1 MKRAVDV
8 AFPSKDI
15 PLRRDVNLLG
25 TLLGEVL
32 LDQGGKPLYNRVEA
46 ARRAARDWR
55 AGEPGAAEQLKELL
69 EGMEPDF
76 GREVVR
82 AFSTFFELV
91 NMAERVHR
99 IRRRRAYV
107 RADAWPQPG
116 SLNFVIGR
124 VLERGVGAEELGR
137 ILEDMVVSPV
147 FTAHP
152 TEATRR
158 TLLIKEQRMAR
169 AMVERI
175 DPGKLLSREEE
186 LELAKIKNEINLA
199 WQTEEHAHTR
209 PTVADEVEHVV
220 FYIGEVLYR
229 IVPAFFD
236 ELDIALE
243 THLGQLAKAL
253 PRPKLRFGSWV
264 GGDMDGNPNVGAST
278 IRATLRR
285 HRQLVLSKY
294 RSELRNLIDHMSQ
307 SATRVSL
314 SDAFRE
320 RLAEYRVLL
329 PELETEIP
337 NRYSEMPYRV
347 FIWQVGTRLEH
358 TDSDGPAAYRSVEE
372 FRDDLRIVEESL
384 RGPGGGRGGLDLVE
398 RLRRRA
404 ETFGF
409 HLATLDIRQDS
420 YEHRKVLSELVGGLD
435 FVEASGNERSQVL
448 EDALAGT
455 IDVLPVGEA
464 PSPAAEAALDV
475 LRAIDEGL
483 RLYGRDAFG
492 PYIVSM
498 TQGPDDALAVL
509 YLARRAGL
517 IDEDGNVPLDVAPLL
532 ETVPDLAA
540 GRETLTALLSNDT
553 YRKHVEVRGNEQIVM
568 LGYSDSNKE
577 SGIAASRWALQRAQT
592 ELLEVAEKFGV
603 RLVLFH
609 GRGGS
614 VSRGGSKPRN
624 AILAEPPGAVNGR
637 LRVTEQGEII
647 HAKFGLR
654 DIALRTLELTAGAT
668 LEATAVPGR
677 LPSTDYSR
685 AMDELARAS
694 RAAYRDLVVDEPDFF
709 AYFREATPIDVI
721 ERLRIG
727 SRPASR
733 RAKTGIEN
741 LRAIPWV
748 FSWIQSRHLLTGWF
762 GAGTGLQALIE
773 QHGLDFAQRMAR
785 EWPFFSTLLSDVEMS
800 MAKADMGIAERYAE
814 LAGPVG
820 EKIFPMIHAEYERA
834 RRAVCAVQGIDELLA
849 RDRVLQRAIQLRN
862 PYTDAMSFTQLDLLR
877 RWRAT
882 ERKDQA
888 LEAALITTVQGIA
901 RGMRN
906 TG

>member
-8 AFPSKDI
+8 TFPSKDV

-32 LDQGGKPLYNRVEA
+32 LEQGGKRLFDRVEA
-46 ARRAARDWR
+46 ARRAASEWR
-55 AGEPGAAEQLKELL
+55 AGEPGADARLKELV

-76 GREVVR
+76 GQEVVR

-116 SLNFVIGR
+116 SLNFVIR
-124 VLERGVGAEELGR
+124 RLLERGASADELGR
-137 ILEDMVVSPV
+137 ILQDMVVSPV

-158 TLLIKEQRMAR
+158 TLLVKEQRMAR

-175 DPGKLLSREEE
+175 EPGKLLSREEE

-220 FYIGEVLYR
+220 FYIGEVIYR

-236 ELDIALE
+236 ELDLALE
-243 THLGQLAKAL
+243 THLGPLAKSL

-264 GGDMDGNPNVGAST
+264 GGDMDGNPNVGAHT

-294 RSELRNLIDHMSQ
+294 RGEFRNLIDHMSQ
-307 SATRVSL
+307 SGTRVKVT
-314 SDAFRE
+314 DAFQKRRE
-320 RLAEYRVLL
+320 EYEVLL
-329 PELETEIP
+329 PELENEIP
-337 NRYSEMPYRV
+337 SRYSDMPYRV
-347 FIWQVGTRLEH
+347 FIWQIGTRLEH
-358 TDSDGPAAYRSVEE
+358 TETGGPAAYRFVDE
-372 FRDDLRIVEESL
+372 FRDDLRIVFESL
-384 RGPGGGRGGLDLVE
+384 TGEGGGRGGADLVE
-398 RLRRRA
+398 RLRWRA

-435 FVEASGNERSQVL
+435 FVKATGEERSRVLENQLAGSVEILGAGQAPSEASEN
-448 EDALAGT
+448 
-455 IDVLPVGEA
+455 
-464 PSPAAEAALDV
+464 ALDV
-475 LRAIDEGL
+475 MRAIAEGL
-483 RLYGRDAFG
+483 ELYGPDAFG

-517 IDEDGNVPLDVAPLL
+517 LDGDRNVPLDVAPLL

-540 GRETLTALLSNDT
+540 GRATLTALLSNAT
-553 YRKHVEVRGNEQIVM
+553 YRKHVALRGDEQIVM

-592 ELLEVAEKFGV
+592 ELLEVAERFGV

-647 HAKFGLR
+647 HAKYGLR

-668 LEATAVPGR
+668 LEATATPGR
-677 LPSTDYSR
+677 LPPSDYSR

-694 RAAYRDLVVDEPDFF
+694 REAYRNLVVDEPDFF
-709 AYFREATPIDVI
+709 AYFREATPIDAI

-762 GAGTGLQALIE
+762 GSGTGLKALID
-773 QHGLDFAQRMAR
+773 QNGLEFAQRMAR
-785 EWPFFSTLLSDVEMS
+785 EWPFFGTLLSDVEMS
-800 MAKADMGIAERYAE
+800 MAKADMEIAARYAA

-820 EKIFPMIHAEYERA
+820 EKIFPLIQAEFELA
-834 RRAVCAVQGIDELLA
+834 REAVCAVQGIDELLA
-849 RDRVLQRAIQLRN
+849 RDRVLQRAIRLRN

-882 ERKDQA
+882 DRRDEA